1 VFDALKV
8 EKFQLQS
15 LLLVIWICHEL
26 ERGELHHERF
36 AGVELSSLCKLS
48 RYKRSSRACKSI
60 TLLIFLSAVESI
72 LRSFI
77 GRRRATRQGLL
88 IFLKEFLFK
97 HCDPFLVLATFIGSD
112 RAIRHKYSY
121 IIYRFPPV

>member
-1 VFDALKV
+1 MKD
-8 EKFQLQS
+8 LQ
-15 LLLVIWICHEL
+15 VWN
-26 ERGELHHERF
+26 F
-36 AGVELSSLCKLS
+36 LSSLCKLS

-97 HCDPFLVLATFIGSD
+97 HCDPFLGPCV
-112 RAIRHKYSY
+112 SY
-121 IIYRFPPV
+121 LYRK